1 MPGPLADRFDKISSE
16 QPDRIAIHGLSE
28 GVTRT
33 FAGLRA
39 DANALRRSLGG
50 LKLPDRPTILSNLG
64 NRSGFIALFLASLD
78 AAATLLLVD
87 GDATVSEVKEM
98 ADAYDADL
106 LVVPAE
112 TSSFSA
118 TERVPLPC
126 GLAGIVRP
134 STQNTPW
141 RSPHES
147 DALFLKVTSGSSG
160 RSKAVVASAQNLI
173 RDGEHVI
180 EAMDICAQDVSLAAV
195 PMSHSYGI
203 GNLLLPLLLR
213 GSPIVLRD
221 RFLPAEWARDV
232 MQFGV
237 TMFPGVP
244 LMFDHL
250 RQLGSAA
257 EPLARIRLLVTAGAP
272 IDFRTIEDIK
282 TRFGVKVHSLYGS
295 SETGSITFDSS
306 LELSDP
312 VSVGWP
318 VPGTTVNLV
327 QSTEVADAESGRIL
341 VRGDA
346 VCQRYAFE
354 DTEGERSSAFT
365 ADGFLTPDIG
375 TFDANGR
382 LTLLGRV
389 SHVVNVAGRKVHPGE
404 IERAIAE
411 MPGVVHVW
419 VMGVAA
425 GRRGQELVA
434 CVQRGQPTL
443 SERAIRTHCAARL
456 ASYKVPKRIVFADQL
471 PISARG
477 KATRVAIET
486 FLQTT
491 AGVPKGL

>member
-1 MPGPLADRFDKISSE
+1 MPGPLADQFHRISSE

-33 FAGLRA
+33 FAELRS
-39 DANALRRSLGG
+39 DAETLGRSLRG
-50 LKLPDRPTILSNLG
+50 LKLPDRPTILSSLG
-64 NRSGFIALFLASLD
+64 NRSGFIALFLASLE

-87 GDATVSEVKEM
+87 GDATVSEVKEL
-98 ADAYDADL
+98 ADVYDADL

-112 TSSFSA
+112 TSRFSA
-118 TERVPLPC
+118 TARASLPC
-126 GLAGIVRP
+126 GLAGIVRQ
-134 STQNTPW
+134 STQNRPW
-141 RSPHES
+141 RAPHES
-147 DALFLKVTSGSSG
+147 DALVLKVTSGSSG
-160 RSKAVVASAQNLI
+160 RSKAVVASVQSLI
-173 RDGEHVI
+173 SDGEHVI
-180 EAMDICAQDVSLAAV
+180 EAMDISAQDVSLAAV

-250 RQLGSAA
+250 RQLGPVA
-257 EPLARIRLLVTAGAP
+257 EPLACVRLLVTAGAP

-306 LELSDP
+306 LELSAP

-318 VPGTTVNLV
+318 MPGTTVKLV
-327 QSTEVADAESGRIL
+327 QSTEAAGAESGRIL
-341 VRGDA
+341 VRGNA

-365 ADGFLTPDIG
+365 AEGFLTADIG

-382 LTLLGRV
+382 LTLVGRV
-389 SHVVNVAGRKVHPGE
+389 SNVVNVAGRKVHPGE

-419 VMGVAA
+419 VTGVAA
-425 GRRGQELVA
+425 GRRGHELVA
-434 CVQRGQPTL
+434 CVQRGLPAL
-443 SERAIRTHCAARL
+443 SERAIRAHCAARL

-477 KATRVAIET
+477 KVTRVAIEE
-486 FLQTT
+486 FLQK
-491 AGVPKGL
+491 AEGVPKSL